1 MAEKIIYQSANIS
14 ITTSKVGFGGT
25 TYFLRNIA
33 SVRVTKSPNGLSLM
47 LVLGGLTASMLGSC
61 FLPDTWYVVLAGI
74 GMILVSIKLGLYL
87 HHLIFD
93 TSSGSVQ
100 AHMGKPAEL
109 NHLKEQIEQAMVESQ
124 G

>member
-1 MAEKIIYQSANIS
+1 MAEKIIYQNANIS

-33 SVRVTKSPNGLSLM
+33 SVRVTQAPNGLAWM
-47 LVLGGLTASMLGSC
+47 LIMAGSTAMMLGAGW
-61 FLPDTWYVVLAGI
+61 LPDTWYVVLAGL
-74 GMILVSIKLGLYL
+74 GMILVAIKVGFRLY
-87 HHLIFD
+87 HLNFD

-100 AHMGKPAEL
+100 AYMGKPAEL
-109 NHLKEQIEQAMVESQ
+109 HRLKEQIEQAMVESQ